1 MVGVADSVSP
11 LPGFFSL
18 SLSLQDVAVNRIAL
32 AALVLSL
39 WSSGSCVRA
48 EATIDESPLAVQ
60 PVVAVPELTWTGWES
75 DKDGVLNPLRPMLL
89 THAGDGSNR
98 IFVPMQQGVVHV
110 FKPDSTET
118 KVFLDLSETVHYFE
132 KKNEEGFLG
141 LAFHPRYKENGE
153 FFVQYSTKEV
163 PFTTIL
169 SRFRVSKDDPNKADP
184 ASEEELLRVT
194 HPAWNH
200 KAGTLCF
207 GPDGYLYIAVGD
219 GGKQHDPFNNGQN
232 LQVLLGKILRIDVNA
247 KTENPALNYAIPAD
261 NPFAEIAAEMAAK
274 KRKGPPPRA
283 EIFAYGVRNPWRMAF
298 DRQTGLLWFADV
310 GQDFWEEINIAEKGG
325 NFGWSLRE
333 GAHPYSANNLSTSA
347 GLIDPIWEYD
357 HDLGRSITGGLI
369 YRGKK
374 VPELAGH
381 YLYADYVS
389 GRLWALHYDTASR
402 RVVANRTIAHE
413 EVTLPVVSFGEDEAG
428 EAYFTVISPTGQGIY
443 TFQKKN

>member
-1 MVGVADSVSP
+1 MGWRTHP
-11 LPGFFSL
+11 PQNPIFFL
-18 SLSLQDVAVNRIAL
+18 ALSLQDVAVNHFTTV
-32 AALVLSL
+32 ALVLSL
-39 WSSGSCVRA
+39 WSCAASLRA
-48 EATIDESPLAVQ
+48 EATVDESPLAVE
-60 PVVAVPELTWTGWES
+60 PVVAFPTLEWTGWES
-75 DKDGVLNPLRPMLL
+75 DKDGVLNPLRPILL

-98 IFVPMQQGVVHV
+98 IFVPVQQGVVHV
-110 FKPDSTET
+110 FKPDSTKT
-118 KVFLDLSETVHYFE
+118 KVFLDLSEKVHYFE

-169 SRFRVSKDDPNKADP
+169 SRFRVSKNDPDKADP

-200 KAGTLCF
+200 KGGTLCF

-247 KTENPALNYAIPAD
+247 KTENPSLNYAIPAD

-347 GLIDPIWEYD
+347 GLIDPVWEYD
-357 HDLGRSITGGLI
+357 HDLGRSITGGLV

-389 GRLWALHYDTASR
+389 GRFWALNYDAASR
-402 RVVANRTIAHE
+402 RVVANRSIVHE
-413 EVTLPVVSFGEDEAG
+413 EATLPVVSFGEDEMG

-443 TFQKKN
+443 TFRKKS

>member
-1 MVGVADSVSP
+1 
-11 LPGFFSL
+11 
-18 SLSLQDVAVNRIAL
+18 
-32 AALVLSL
+32 
-39 WSSGSCVRA
+39 
-48 EATIDESPLAVQ
+48 
-60 PVVAVPELTWTGWES
+60 
-75 DKDGVLNPLRPMLL
+75 
-89 THAGDGSNR
+89 
-98 IFVPMQQGVVHV
+98 
-110 FKPDSTET
+110 
-118 KVFLDLSETVHYFE
+118 
-132 KKNEEGFLG
+132 
-141 LAFHPRYKENGE
+141 
-153 FFVQYSTKEV
+153 
-163 PFTTIL
+163 
-169 SRFRVSKDDPNKADP
+169 
-184 ASEEELLRVT
+184 
-194 HPAWNH
+194 
-200 KAGTLCF
+200 
-207 GPDGYLYIAVGD
+207 
-219 GGKQHDPFNNGQN
+219 
-232 LQVLLGKILRIDVNA
+232 
-247 KTENPALNYAIPAD
+247 
-261 NPFAEIAAEMAAK
+261 
-274 KRKGPPPRA
+274 
-283 EIFAYGVRNPWRMAF
+283 MAF

-357 HDLGRSITGGLI
+357 HDLGRSITGGFI

>member
-60 PVVAVPELTWTGWES
+60 PVVAFPELTWTGWES

-118 KVFLDLSETVHYFE
+118 KVFLDLSEKVHYFE

-402 RVVANRTIAHE
+402 RVIANRTIAHE